1 MDQTP
6 NELPLEALTD
16 RDVGIKLVGV
26 GGGGSN
32 AVDRL
37 KMENLDRLQL
47 AVINTDFKALSTSP
61 VQDKILIGTSL
72 TRGLSAGGDPEIG
85 RKAAEADAD
94 KIAEI
99 VKNTDLIFLVAG
111 PWRRDRF
118 RRGTRGRR
126 TRGGSRR
133 SRHRIC
139 HAAFQFR
146 RRTPSEAGRGS
157 ARGIAPRV

>member
-1 MDQTP
+1 MDQQP
-6 NELPLEALTD
+6 HELPFEGLMD
-16 RDVGIKLVGV
+16 RNVGIKLVGV

-61 VQDKILIGTSL
+61 VQDKILIGTTL
-72 TRGLSAGGDPEIG
+72 TRGLSAGGDPELG

-99 VKNTDLIFLVAG
+99 VKAPIWCFWSQGWVAARV
-111 PWRRDRF
+111 PAPRRWWPR
-118 RRGTRGRR
+118 
-126 TRGGSRR
+126 SRR
-133 SRHRIC
+133 KPVPWSSPLSRC
-139 HAAFQFR
+139 LSASKADAA
-146 RRTPSEAGRGS
+146 
-157 ARGIAPRV
+157 